1 MLLLSF
7 KIYRTFCV
15 RKAYCLV
22 VFSLL
27 CSSLFAQSVALIN
40 SKPISSK
47 EFMWAYKKSHNGSI
61 TTDYNDL
68 LAYLNLYIDF
78 KLKVLDAREMEL
90 DKNVDYQE
98 EIKSYS
104 DALEAHKKAVHSD
117 KDRDYLLNEYKDG
130 VLMFN
135 VSELKI
141 WNKAQDDE
149 QGVADFY
156 SRNKQNYN
164 KPLNEVKGEVI
175 ADYQQ
180 KLEENWLNSLRE
192 KYPINI
198 NDNELRKLVKL

>member
-27 CSSLFAQSVALIN
+27 GSSLFAQSVAIIN

-90 DKNVDYQE
+90 DKNANYQE
-98 EIKSYS
+98 EIKSYN
-104 DALEAHKKAVHSD
+104 DALEARKKAIHSD

-149 QGVADFY
+149 QGVVDFY
-156 SRNKQNYN
+156 KKNKQNYN
-164 KPLNEVKGEVI
+164 KPLNEIKGEVI
-175 ADYQQ
+175 SDYQR
-180 KLEENWLNSLRE
+180 KLEENWLKSLRK
-192 KYPINI
+192 KYPIKI
-198 NDNELRKLVKL
+198 NDNELRKLAKL

>member
-1 MLLLSF
+1 LLLLSF

-27 CSSLFAQSVALIN
+27 GSSLFAQSVAIIN

-90 DKNVDYQE
+90 DKNANYQE
-98 EIKSYS
+98 EIKSYN
-104 DALEAHKKAVHSD
+104 DALEARKKAIHSD

-149 QGVADFY
+149 QGVVDFY
-156 SRNKQNYN
+156 KKNKQNYN
-164 KPLNEVKGEVI
+164 KPLNEIKGEVI
-175 ADYQQ
+175 SDYQR
-180 KLEENWLNSLRE
+180 KLEENWLKSLRK
-192 KYPINI
+192 KYPIKI
-198 NDNELRKLVKL
+198 NDNELRKLAKL

>member
-1 MLLLSF
+1 LLLLSF

>member
-15 RKAYCLV
+15 RKAYCLF

-27 CSSLFAQSVALIN
+27 CSSLFAQNVAVIN
-40 SKPISSK
+40 SKPIGSK
-47 EFMWAYKKSHNGSI
+47 EFMWAYKKSHNGNI
-61 TTDYNDL
+61 TTDYNEL

-78 KLKVLDAREMEL
+78 KLKVLDAREMGL

-98 EIKSYS
+98 EVNSYN
-104 DALEAHKKAVHSD
+104 DALEAHKKAVRSNKEH
-117 KDRDYLLNEYKDG
+117 DYLLNECKDG

-149 QGVADFY
+149 QGVVDFY
-156 SRNKQNYN
+156 KKNKQNYN

-192 KYPINI
+192 KYPIKI
-198 NDNELRKLVKL
+198 NENELRKLAKL

>member
-27 CSSLFAQSVALIN
+27 GSSLFAQSVAVIN

-61 TTDYNDL
+61 NTDYNDL
-68 LAYLNLYIDF
+68 LSYLNLYIDF
-78 KLKVLDAREMEL
+78 KLKVLDARELGL

-98 EIKSYS
+98 EVNSYN
-104 DALEAHKKAVHSD
+104 DALEAHNKAVHSD
-117 KDRDYLLNEYKDG
+117 RDHDYLLNEYKDG

-149 QGVADFY
+149 QGVVDFY
-156 SRNKQNYN
+156 KKNKQNYN

-180 KLEENWLNSLRE
+180 KLEKNWLNSLRE
-192 KYPINI
+192 KYPIKI
-198 NDNELRKLVKL
+198 NENELRKLAKL

>member
-1 MLLLSF
+1 LLLLSF

-15 RKAYCLV
+15 RKAYCLF

-27 CSSLFAQSVALIN
+27 CSSLFAQNVAVIN
-40 SKPISSK
+40 SKPIGSK

-61 TTDYNDL
+61 TTDYNEL

-78 KLKVLDAREMEL
+78 KLKVLDAREMGL

-98 EIKSYS
+98 EVNSYN
-104 DALEAHKKAVHSD
+104 DALEAHKKAVRSNKEH
-117 KDRDYLLNEYKDG
+117 DYLLNEYKDG

-149 QGVADFY
+149 QGVVDFY
-156 SRNKQNYN
+156 KKNKQNYN

-192 KYPINI
+192 KYPIKI
-198 NDNELRKLVKL
+198 NENELRKLAKL